1 MALRGYVYTI
11 AVDVYAYRLAISSI
25 LPCVQHQNALR
36 LAAFYLAFSTKTHCV
51 QRQNALC
58 LAPKCS
64 IFSTKQP
71 EIQCKLRFFEINIH
85 FAGIYSCPLFASKP
99 TFARIDFLRQGW
111 RLVEKKPLIML
122 KFMPKSG
129 QQLGRNLMLGETFGL
144 VCWRVLVVLGFL
156 VILGFL
162 GILVNLGLLVFQLFQ
177 DFQLF
182 QGFQGFQVFQLYQAF
197 QFFQL
202 YQPKSFIRRRSHLF
216 TLSPFH
222 PFTFK
227 SHLFTFSPF
236 HLFTFKSISL
246 W

>member
-36 LAAFYLAFSTKTHCV
+36 LAAFYLAFSIKTHCV
-51 QRQNALC
+51 QRQNALR

-71 EIQCKLRFFEINIH
+71 EIQCKLRFFEKNIH
-85 FAGIYSCPLFASKP
+85 FASINNCPLFASKP

-111 RLVEKKPLIML
+111 RLVEKNPFIML

-129 QQLGRNLMLGETFGL
+129 QQLGRNLTLRKTFGL
-144 VCWRVLVVLGFL
+144 VCWRFLVVLGFL

-162 GILVNLGLLVFQLFQ
+162 GILVNLGLLGLLVILAKI
-177 DFQLF
+177 
-182 QGFQGFQVFQLYQAF
+182 VYQKA
-197 QFFQL
+197 
-202 YQPKSFIRRRSHLF
+202 QPSFHFF
-216 TLSPFH
+216 TLSPL
-222 PFTFK
+222 K
-227 SHLFTFSPF
+227 AIFSPF
-236 HLFTFKSISL
+236 HLFTLSPLKALFPLFIFSL
-246 W
+246 VK